1 MSVKLGMTQ
10 NKIIGLIGGSGC
22 GKSLLCTAARE
33 LGYTVIDGDGISHE
47 VLQKDAYDE
56 IVSAFGEGVLLPDK
70 TVSRAAVGKIV
81 FGNPEALDTLNK
93 IMHKHILRR
102 MRMMMTD
109 RCIIDAA
116 VLHKTELTRE
126 CTCIIAVVADDDVRI
141 GRITERDGI
150 TRTAAKQRI
159 AAQPTNEQYE
169 KIADIVIENNG
180 SEQEFLNKAREC
192 LQSL

>member
-116 VLHKTELTRE
+116 VLHKTELIRE
-126 CTCIIAVVADDDVRI
+126 CTCVIAVVADDDVRI

-159 AAQPTNEQYE
+159 AAQPTNGQYE

>member
-1 MSVKLGMTQ
+1 MMQ

>member
-70 TVSRAAVGKIV
+70 TVSRATVGKIV

>member
-1 MSVKLGMTQ
+1 MSVKLGMMQ

>member
-1 MSVKLGMTQ
+1 MRYCK
-10 NKIIGLIGGSGC
+10 
-22 GKSLLCTAARE
+22 
-33 LGYTVIDGDGISHE
+33 
-47 VLQKDAYDE
+47 KDAYDE
-56 IVSAFGEGVLLPDK
+56 IVAPSA
-70 TVSRAAVGKIV
+70 RAFCFRIRPYPVPLWGKIV

-116 VLHKTELTRE
+116 VLHKTELIRE

-159 AAQPTNEQYE
+159 AAQPTNGQYE

-180 SEQEFLNKAREC
+180 SEQEFLNKARSVCKAYEKARLYFC
-192 LQSL
+192 FVL

>member
-22 GKSLLCTAARE
+22 GKSLLCTAASE

-116 VLHKTELTRE
+116 VLHKTELIRE
-126 CTCIIAVVADDDVRI
+126 CTCVIAVVADDDVRI

-159 AAQPTNEQYE
+159 SAQPTNGQYE